1 MKKLIWILAAVA
13 LLLLFPGLGSAI
25 AATVTPVVTWIA
37 SQPVLLGF
45 GLGAAAWPH
54 LTHVRHPAKR
64 A

>member
-1 MKKLIWILAAVA
+1 MKNLTWILAAVA
-13 LLLLFPGLGSAI
+13 LLLVFPGLGSAI
-25 AATVTPVVTWIA
+25 AAVVTPVVTWVA

-54 LTHVRHPAKR
+54 LHAHRPKR